1 MIDEHTL
8 QKLVDGE
15 LDSDQVRS
23 LLRDADL
30 AGGDSDPG
38 DWKQM
43 AVAFAEN
50 QLIQRSF
57 GDFNLAL
64 ESSSPIASDSDT
76 EGPLLSRQRT
86 AADTGNRTLWTAVLA
101 ASLLIATAVLY
112 HNIVS
117 SNALDTTPPSFATAT
132 TSSPSDAEVIPGDQQ
147 KPLLQFDQH
156 TLASLAPDHQLNPDL
171 LPATFGR
178 KGQRQV
184 PLYDAK
190 RFDRRQLSQ
199 LRNEDRAAKRAWFDQ
214 VIPSGSVSDQ
224 MVADY
229 EKAGMLV
236 DQDIEFLSGRLDD
249 GRSYMIPYRSVRF
262 TPGQ

>member
-1 MIDEHTL
+1 MINEHTL

-15 LDSDQVRS
+15 LDNDQIRS
-23 LLRDADL
+23 LLRDADKL
-30 AGGDSDPG
+30 GGDSHPG

-57 GDFNLAL
+57 GDFNSA
-64 ESSSPIASDSDT
+64 SAVSSPIADDVNIKDS
-76 EGPLLSRQRT
+76 SRSHQST
-86 AADTGNRTLWTAVLA
+86 AADTGSRTVLMALLA
-101 ASLLIATAVLY
+101 ASLLIGAALLL
-112 HNIVS
+112 HNFS
-117 SNALDTTPPSFATAT
+117 PG
-132 TSSPSDAEVIPGDQQ
+132 SSPTLPPGFAFETVSDSPDTVADLGAQQ
-147 KPLLQFDQH
+147 KRLPPFNEQ
-156 TLASLAPDHQLNPDL
+156 TLMALAPDHQLNPDQ

-178 KGQRQV
+178 KGQPQV

-199 LRNEDRAAKRAWFDQ
+199 LRNHDNAAKRAWFDQ
-214 VIPSGSVSDQ
+214 VIPAERVGDQ

-229 EKAGMLV
+229 EKAGVLV
-236 DQDIEFLSGRLDD
+236 DQEIEFLSGRLDD
-249 GRSYMIPYRSVRF
+249 GRSYMIPYRTVRF

>member
-15 LDSDQVRS
+15 LGSNQIRS
-23 LLRDADL
+23 LLRDAEKS
-30 AGGDSDPG
+30 GGDSDPG

-64 ESSSPIASDSDT
+64 GSSSHVADDT
-76 EGPLLSRQRT
+76 DVEGPSLARPRT
-86 AADTGNRTLWTAVLA
+86 SSNTDNRTVWTAVLA
-101 ASLLIATAVLY
+101 ASLLIGTALLY
-112 HNIVS
+112 HNFAS
-117 SNALDTTPPSFATAT
+117 TNAPETTPSFATAN
-132 TSSPSDAEVIPGDQQ
+132 SSDPSDAEATPGDQP
-147 KPLLQFDQH
+147 KPLLQFDQR
-156 TLASLAPDHQLNPDL
+156 TLAALAPDHQLNPEL
-171 LPATFGR
+171 LPAAFGQ

-184 PLYDAK
+184 PLYNAK
-190 RFDRRQLSQ
+190 RFDRRQLNQ
-199 LRNEDRAAKRAWFDQ
+199 LRGNDSAAKRAWFDQ
-214 VIPSGSVSDQ
+214 VIPTGSVSDQ

-236 DQDIEFLSGRLDD
+236 DQEVEFLSGRLND

>member
-1 MIDEHTL
+1 MIDELTL

-30 AGGDSDPG
+30 TGGDSDPG

-64 ESSSPIASDSDT
+64 ESSSPIANGADI
-76 EGPLLSRQRT
+76 EGASLANQRT
-86 AADTGNRTLWTAVLA
+86 AANTGNHTAWAAVLA
-101 ASLLIATAVLY
+101 ASLLIGTALVY
-112 HNIVS
+112 HNFA
-117 SNALDTTPPSFATAT
+117 SNNLPVLPPGFAWAT
-132 TSSPSDAEVIPGDQQ
+132 TTEPSDADVLSDDTQ
-147 KPLLQFDQH
+147 KPLLQFDQR
-156 TLASLAPDHQLNPDL
+156 TLAALAPDHQLNPDL
-171 LPATFGR
+171 LPATFGQ

-199 LRNEDRAAKRAWFDQ
+199 LRGNDSAAKRAWFDQ
-214 VIPSGSVSDQ
+214 IIPTGSVSDQ

-236 DQDIEFLSGRLDD
+236 DQEVEFLSGRLDD
-249 GRSYMIPYRSVRF
+249 GRSYMIPYRTVRF
-262 TPGQ
+262 SPGQ